1 MEQYPIINIQEIM
14 ALRDGVSYHGEI
26 AVFISRQG
34 PDFVFFDGNPVYIN
48 AFTYFIPMQGE
59 ADFISDG
66 TVFRAGR
73 KTLGLISP
81 LHLTCFRNVSADFRC
96 IFMSV
101 TKEFADRIA
110 APSVQNRIVHGI
122 RMHSSPLMPVTCS
135 QNALL
140 QKCLLTL
147 RDDIAATSHRFR
159 LEMIQNSL
167 VRFFLEMDNIYGTTP
182 AETEQLRYATVLKK
196 FTGLM
201 MNNFRER
208 HTVPFYAAAL
218 NVSPQYLTSIVK
230 KQTGKSI
237 HRFICEMLHSEARK
251 LLASSDMSI
260 QQIAEELHFSDQS
273 AFTKFFRRQA
283 GMTPQKYRKLNMD
296 DITKNRED

>member
-1 MEQYPIINIQEIM
+1 MKF
-14 ALRDGVSYHGEI
+14 L
-26 AVFISRQG
+26 FIGGTSITIG
-34 PDFVFFDGNPVYIN
+34 PSKLSPATTAREGSF
-48 AFTYFIPMQGE
+48 
-59 ADFISDG
+59 SDG
-66 TVFRAGR
+66 TAFRTGR

-147 RDDIAATSHRFR
+147 RDDITATSHRFR

-182 AETEQLRYATVLKK
+182 AETEQPRYATVLKK

-283 GMTPQKYRKLNMD
+283 GMTPQKYRKLNMEGT
-296 DITKNRED
+296 TKNRED